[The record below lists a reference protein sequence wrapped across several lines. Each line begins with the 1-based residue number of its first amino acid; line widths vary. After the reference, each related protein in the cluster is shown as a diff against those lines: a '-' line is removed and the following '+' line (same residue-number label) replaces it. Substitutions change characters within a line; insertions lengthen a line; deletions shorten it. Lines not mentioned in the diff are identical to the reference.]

1 MLEIKKYQKVRIK
14 SEKNFGIV
22 FSFFFIIV
30 FLYYAFF
37 KDQNFYWLISVSF
50 FFLLFSFIKPNIF
63 YLPNKVWFKIGI
75 ILGYIITPIIL
86 FIIFY
91 FIITPYGIVVKIFNK
106 NLLNKKIDKN
116 KKTYWITRNTSIN
129 TMKDQF

>member
-1 MLEIKKYQKVRIK
+1 MLEIKKYQKVSIN

-30 FLYYAFF
+30 FSYYAFF
-37 KDQNFYWLISVSF
+37 KDKNFYWLIYVSF

-63 YLPNKVWFKIGI
+63 YLPNKIWFKIGI

-86 FIIFY
+86 FIMFY
-91 FIITPYGIVVKIFNK
+91 FIITPYGFVVKIFKK

-116 KKTYWITRNTSIN
+116 KKTYWITRNSSIN
-129 TMKDQF
+129 TMKDQY

>member
-1 MLEIKKYQKVRIK
+1 MLDIKKYQKISIN

-22 FSFFFIIV
+22 FNFFFIIV
-30 FLYYAFF
+30 FSYYAFF
-37 KDQNFYWLISVSF
+37 KDQNFYWLIYVSF

-63 YLPNKVWFKIGI
+63 YLPNKIWFKIGI

-86 FIIFY
+86 FIMFY
-91 FIITPYGIVVKIFNK
+91 FIITPYGFVVKIFKK

-116 KKTYWITRNTSIN
+116 KKTYWITRNSSIN
-129 TMKDQF
+129 TMKDQY